1 MGRVFEAR
9 PHRMRLKGW
18 RWGRS
23 EPGSVAISYATE
35 REIDRPWSRRRR
47 FARDA
52 DVR

>member
-1 MGRVFEAR
+1 MLEAR
-9 PHRMRLKGW
+9 PHRLRLKGR
-18 RWGRS
+18 RWGRG

-35 REIDRPWSRRRR
+35 REIDRSWARRRR